1 MAIGIDLGEES
12 PADDERIA
20 RHLRETVLKQ
30 VRGDIDER
38 VKRDFPSDRFFA
50 GALAPGSEDQL
61 DDPDDDLQS
70 KMEPSGLGAT
80 VRVRGGNNGDA
91 LILSINASVWVRVNP
106 TYDEMVNRDSFVAL
120 GDRDA
125 DDEGDSL
132 LPVFERISLDVPPI
146 EIPAHVLQT
155 PTRDTPEIVQERTQK
170 AFEEA
175 FSDARTYAREN
186 YDLYVE
192 TEDDDTVPTA
202 ALEDEESFHGYL
214 SERTAEGTPALPEW
228 HATLAVE
235 VIADEENNDDS
246 TIVDFE
252 IANEAVQNRE
262 DAIYTVRD
270 PTLFEVNLEL
280 QTSGDLEF
288 VPFTFDPLPE
298 DFRYNRDLW
307 GHGRNCTITAPNR
320 NDQEV
325 NEEGVP
331 PGRRAPAA
339 MPTATK
345 LETQYIPEYRQ
356 LVYESADRDVDAAFE
371 TLADLDD
378 GGLALLD
385 DIATEMR
392 RYLNEEYNAALEQ
405 YRKRDDWNDDPVTGD
420 LADFN
425 EDRDAFEREI
435 KRFERGIQ
443 CLRQHPETVGRAF
456 ELMNEA
462 MDRMHEFSGW
472 RLFQLVFIIMEI
484 PDVASREYDEWSEVS
499 WRNGSTEDRAE
510 DADSALDI
518 VDVLWFPTGGG
529 KTEAFLGVAVW
540 SMFFD
545 RLRGKN
551 FGVTAWTKFPLRLLS
566 LQQFQR
572 MTETVMYADLVRRE
586 QSDIGSHPSRPFSM
600 GYLVGKAN
608 TPNALTGYDNNNHK
622 RYQGPSGENLRREAK
637 VVPSCPAC
645 GSDIEVQI
653 TEDDHRLTHCCTAS
667 SFDCPWQSRSL
678 NPSEPYGEE
687 ELPVHVVDN
696 ELYRYAPTIIAG
708 TIDKI
713 TAIGYQRKFA
723 HLITGEMDLECPI
736 HGFASLGEC
745 TEKYGCPIDKEEF
758 SDMARPVEPYDPAP
772 SLMVPDELHLLEE
785 SMGSFDGHYETGV
798 AELQDLV
805 EAGKTKVIAPT
816 ATITGF
822 EDQVH
827 NLFMRPAE
835 RFPSPGPYLREN
847 FYAQER
853 AETQRYYIGLVPHGK
868 THINSIIDLLFY
880 YHREIQNLFRE
891 ALDNPKQVLTGTT
904 LEGTDTTAP
913 LEADSIDEVLA
924 LLSYYSTSITYL
936 LSKKDGDRLDQSIVS
951 QLDAYLQKDGRPPLA
966 SERMTGGTGFET
978 IMEVLD
984 IVEDPWDEDA
994 DKQILNRLIDRGV
1007 LEEDI
1012 SDSVLS
1018 LRSTLEDSLDEENEV
1033 VDSDQFETERADA
1046 SEDSREAL
1054 AWLLASRLNTIT
1066 ATNMIAHGVDVDR
1079 FNMMTFFGMPRGTA
1093 EYIQASS
1100 RAGRSRPG
1108 LVFNVAHPIRERDLS
1123 HYHFFEKYHAF
1134 LDRLVEPVPINRWAK
1149 NSVKQTHPGLFMGL
1163 ILNHYMYQEGAG
1175 NLYFGDNA
1183 EEFADSV
1190 DEGELRQQML
1200 GMFGDPDDHEEF
1212 KGDIEDLT
1220 REALSQLRLDDDQWT
1235 SGRIKRSPMR
1245 SLRDVDE
1252 QLPIRSEYR
1261 YREIFETLDNR

>member
-1 MAIGIDLGEES
+1 MATETDSGTKS
-12 PADDERIA
+12 WADDERIA
-20 RHLRETVLKQ
+20 RHLRKTVLKQ
-30 VRGDIDER
+30 VRGDIDSR
-38 VKRDFPSDRFFA
+38 VQRDFPSDRFFA
-50 GALAPGSEDQL
+50 GALAPESEDQL
-61 DDPDDDLQS
+61 DDADDDLQS

-80 VRVRGGNNGDA
+80 VRVRGGQEGDT
-91 LILSINASVWVRVNP
+91 LTLSVNASVWVRVNP
-106 TYDEMVNRDSFVAL
+106 TYEEMVKRDSFVAL
-120 GDRDA
+120 GDRDE

-132 LPVFERISLDVPPI
+132 LPVFERIELNIPPI
-146 EIPAHVLQT
+146 EIPAHALRT
-155 PTRDTPEIVQERTQK
+155 PIRSTPEVIQER
-170 AFEEA
+170 ASEA
-175 FSDARTYAREN
+175 FQAAFSNARERAEEN

-192 TEDDDTVPTA
+192 TEDDDTVPMA
-202 ALEDEESFHGYL
+202 ALEDEKSFSGYL
-214 SERTAEGTPALPEW
+214 AERAAEGTPVLPDW
-228 HATLAVE
+228 HTTLTVE
-235 VIADEENNDDS
+235 VMDDEENNDDS

-252 IANEAVQNRE
+252 LANDAVQSRE
-262 DAIYTVRD
+262 DAIYTIRD
-270 PTLFEVNLEL
+270 PTLFEVELEL
-280 QTSGDLEF
+280 ETNGDLEF

-307 GHGRNCTITAPNR
+307 GHGRNCTVTAPER
-320 NDQEV
+320 NDQQV
-325 NEEGVP
+325 DEEGVP

-339 MPTATK
+339 APTANR

-356 LVYESADRDVDAAFE
+356 LVYESADREVDARFE
-371 TLADLDD
+371 ALSDLEDGGFDVLDD
-378 GGLALLD
+378 V
-385 DIATEMR
+385 ATEMR
-392 RYLNEEYNAALEQ
+392 TYLHEEYDAALEQ
-405 YRKRDDWNDDPVTGD
+405 YRKRDDWDDNPETGD

-435 KRFERGIQ
+435 QRFERGVQ
-443 CLRQHPETVGRAF
+443 CLRQHSETVGRAF

-472 RLFQLVFIIMEI
+472 RLFQLVFILMEV
-484 PDVASREYDEWSEVS
+484 PDVASREYDAWADVD
-499 WRNGSTEDRAE
+499 WRDNTTEDRAE

-600 GYLVGKAN
+600 GYLVGKSN
-608 TPNALTGYDNNNHK
+608 TPNALTGYDNNNHQ
-622 RYQGPSGENLRREAK
+622 RYQGQSGESLRQEAK
-637 VVPSCPAC
+637 VVPSCPVC
-645 GSDIEVQI
+645 GADVEVQV

-678 NPSEPYGEE
+678 ESSETYGEE

-696 ELYRYAPTIIAG
+696 ELYRYAPTLLAG

-736 HGFASLGEC
+736 HGFASLDEC
-745 TEKYGCPIDKEEF
+745 TEKYGCPIDQDEF

-798 AELQDLV
+798 AELQELV
-805 EAGKTKVIAPT
+805 EAGTTKVIAPT

-853 AETQRYYIGLVPHGK
+853 AESQRYYIGLVPHGK

-880 YHREIQNLFRE
+880 YHREVQNLFRK
-891 ALDNPKQVLTGTT
+891 ALEDPTQLLTGAA
-904 LEGTDTTAP
+904 LKGTDTTAP

-951 QLDAYLQKDGRPPLA
+951 QLDTYLQKDGRPPLA

-984 IVEDPWDEDA
+984 IVENPWNEEADE
-994 DKQILNRLIDRGV
+994 KILKRLIDREV
-1007 LEEDI
+1007 LEEDVT
-1012 SDSVLS
+1012 DDVLS
-1018 LRSTLEDSLDEENEV
+1018 LRNTLEASLDETNDV
-1033 VDSDQFETERADA
+1033 VDSDQFEVERARSGEA
-1046 SEDSREAL
+1046 VQEAL
-1054 AWLLASRLNTIT
+1054 AWVLASRLNTIT
-1066 ATNMIAHGVDVDR
+1066 ATNMIAHGVDVNR

-1093 EYIQASS
+1093 EYIDRLD
-1100 RAGRSRPG
+1100 RAGGRHRG
-1108 LVFNVAHPIRERDLS
+1108 
-1123 HYHFFEKYHAF
+1123 
-1134 LDRLVEPVPINRWAK
+1134 
-1149 NSVKQTHPGLFMGL
+1149 
-1163 ILNHYMYQEGAG
+1163 
-1175 NLYFGDNA
+1175 
-1183 EEFADSV
+1183 EE
-1190 DEGELRQQML
+1190 QHQ
-1200 GMFGDPDDHEEF
+1200 
-1212 KGDIEDLT
+1212 
-1220 REALSQLRLDDDQWT
+1220 
-1235 SGRIKRSPMR
+1235 
-1245 SLRDVDE
+1245 
-1252 QLPIRSEYR
+1252 
-1261 YREIFETLDNR
+1261 